1 MRALA
6 AKARDGALTP
16 AEMSGGTF
24 TISNLGMYG
33 VTAFSAIVNP
43 PQAAILAVGGARPVV
58 LPSKDDPAGFDA
70 ATLLSV
76 TLSCDHRVVD
86 GAMGAQWLAAFKRYM
101 EEPVT
106 MLL

>member
-1 MRALA
+1 M
-6 AKARDGALTP
+6 DVALTLDV
-16 AEMSGGTF
+16 EGDFGT
-24 TISNLGMYG
+24 SDLRG
-33 VTAFSAIVNP
+33 VDEVLPRLLDALDARGLCATLFV
-43 PQAAILAVGGARPVV
+43 VGDVARARPAV
-58 LPSKDDPAGFDA
+58 LPSNESPAGFDA